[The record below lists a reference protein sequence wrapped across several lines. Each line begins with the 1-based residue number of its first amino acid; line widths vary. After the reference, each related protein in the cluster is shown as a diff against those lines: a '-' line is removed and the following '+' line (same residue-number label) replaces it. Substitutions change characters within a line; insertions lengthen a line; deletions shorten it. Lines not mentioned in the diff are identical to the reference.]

1 MLNHT
6 PNSLESLDWDRVD
19 AFSYKNTRLISVPLN
34 GPEELLAVNR
44 VVFYS
49 EQDEVHTTEI
59 YTTIKDA
66 HNVNVKS
73 LAGKKLIHDKNI
85 ELPSEPEAQNT
96 TGFTLDDLD
105 RNKLND
111 CLGRLH
117 INTRVVNTIAVVW
130 QYSMRHHTWWRMCI
144 LLLDLQPESG
154 PQILSHV
161 SIAHGHKNHSNTRHT
176 VLTLVSLALL
186 ARRSLATQLL
196 GLPWARACIHPL
208 H

>member
-6 PNSLESLDWDRVD
+6 PNSIESLLWDRVD

-59 YTTIKDA
+59 YTAIKDA
-66 HNVNVKS
+66 HNANVKS
-73 LAGKKLIHDKNI
+73 WAGNKLIHDKNI

-111 CLGRLH
+111 CLGRLN
-117 INTRVVNTIAVVW
+117 IDRWVADMIAVVW

-144 LLLDLQPESG
+144 LLMDLQPESG

-161 SIAHGHKNHSNTRHT
+161 PLAHGHKNYSKTRHT
-176 VLTLVSLALL
+176 FLTLVSLALL

-196 GLPWARACIHPL
+196 GLP
-208 H
+208 